1 MRLDKAVALNGMTRT
16 EARKAIAAGRAR
28 VNGEPARDAAM
39 QVAPESVTVDGAP
52 VQAPAEL
59 YLMVNKPAGV
69 LTATEDKR
77 LPTVMDLLPE
87 VIRRRAPGPVGRLD
101 RDVTGLVL
109 MTTDGQ
115 LAHRL
120 ISPKW
125 KAEKLYRAECEGRL
139 TESDAA
145 RFAEGIALSDFTA
158 RPARLE
164 ILEAGDE
171 RSVADVALTEG
182 KFHQVKRMFAAVG
195 HPLCTLRRLRIG
207 CVALDPALEPGQ
219 WRMLTEDEVAG
230 LRGMCGFRQQGKAT
244 GNRQQATGNRQQ
256 AVGERQQ
263 ATGNRQQGKGNRQQA
278 AGNRGKAAGD

>member
-1 MRLDKAVALNGMTRT
+1 MRLDKAVALAGLTRT

-28 VNGEPARDAAM
+28 VNGEPARDAGM

-52 VQAPAEL
+52 VQAPTDI
-59 YLMVNKPAGV
+59 YLMIHKPAGV
-69 LTATEDKR
+69 LTATEDRR

-87 VIRRRAPGPVGRLD
+87 AVRRRNPGPVGRLD

-125 KAEKLYRAECEGRL
+125 KAEKLYRVECEGRL
-139 TESDAA
+139 TEADAA

-158 RPARLE
+158 RPARLA
-164 ILEAGDE
+164 ILEAGE
-171 RSVADVALTEG
+171 ARPVAEVALTEG

-195 HPLCTLRRLRIG
+195 HPLCALSRLRIG
-207 CVALDPALEPGQ
+207 CVALDPALESGQ
-219 WRMLTEDEVAG
+219 WRMLTGDEVAG
-230 LRGMCGFRQQGKAT
+230 LRESCGMAR
-244 GNRQQATGNRQQ
+244 
-256 AVGERQQ
+256 
-263 ATGNRQQGKGNRQQA
+263 
-278 AGNRGKAAGD
+278 